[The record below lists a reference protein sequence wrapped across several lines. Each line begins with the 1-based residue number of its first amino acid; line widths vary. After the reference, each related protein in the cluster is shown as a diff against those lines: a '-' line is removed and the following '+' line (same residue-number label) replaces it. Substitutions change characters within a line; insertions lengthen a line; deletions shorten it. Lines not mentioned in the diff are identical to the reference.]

1 MAIRPALLWKSM
13 TPAARIAAAEAF
25 WRDEESPEIQAQH
38 VEVIVS
44 LARRLKFRPKSI
56 QSLPVEKR
64 ARYLSQMPDV
74 SDAVATRALI
84 AYHFAEKRPLM
95 GGFLDA
101 LGIAHENGLISD
113 EQVSAPEAAKLAEA
127 VTTLRKSF
135 DPADADL
142 YLHTL
147 VALDPETWGG
157 LDPLLAPS
165 K

>member
-1 MAIRPALLWKSM
+1 MATRPSLLWKSM
-13 TPAARIAAAEAF
+13 PSAARIAAAEAF

-64 ARYLSQMPDV
+64 AKYLAQMLDV

-84 AYHFAEKRPLM
+84 AYHFAEKRSLM

-101 LGIAHENGLISD
+101 LGITHENGLIAD
-113 EQVSAPEAAKLAEA
+113 EQVSAPEAAKLAQA
-127 VTTLRKSF
+127 VATLRQNF

-157 LDPLLAPS
+157 LDPLLAP